1 MQICSSFTSVMAK
14 TTMAPELF
22 RHVRRRCSV
31 HLLGASDAAAKRRRQ
46 GKIVIVLFVDAAG
59 AAVGA
64 ANGGHV
70 SRIIIV

>member
-1 MQICSSFTSVMAK
+1 
-14 TTMAPELF
+14 MAPELF

-46 GKIVIVLFVDAAG
+46 GKIVIVLFVAA
-59 AAVGA
+59 A